1 MCENEVII
9 YEKATNMLLGLK
21 IQPGMHGF
29 DYLRKSIELCLQDG
43 SLINNITT
51 KLYPLVA
58 KSFNVKP
65 SIIERCIRNA
75 INHSFKVK
83 GLLGLNNLY
92 DTIIYKN
99 DFKPSNS
106 ELISIVVEKIRI
118 ELLKENLA

>member
-1 MCENEVII
+1 MRENEAII
-9 YEKATNMLLGLK
+9 YEKATNILLELK

-43 SLINNITT
+43 NLVNHITT
-51 KLYPLVA
+51 KLYPRVA
-58 KSFNVKP
+58 EYFNVKP

-75 INHSFKVK
+75 INYSYKIK
-83 GLLGLNNLY
+83 GLLGLNNIY

-118 ELLKENLA
+118 DLLKENLA